1 MFSQNVLCFDVIRK
15 WATTKLISNSYNF
28 PTLKVQSN
36 IYSSLFFIKKTLHTL
51 FFSFYILGNNGNN
64 PIVIPFRLI
73 TSLSKNV
80 TTNSEWK
87 PMSNINNST
96 CMSSFPSSRRPSQET
111 LCSGDSGYFN
121 IPSRSHYTFI
131 LSSGYFL
138 QREFLFK
145 YNFDMACNNV
155 INQHF

>member
-1 MFSQNVLCFDVIRK
+1 MSHNK
-15 WATTKLISNSYNF
+15 TNF
-28 PTLKVQSN
+28 PTSKVQSN
-36 IYSSLFFIKKTLHTL
+36 IYSSLFFIKRIYS

-155 INQHF
+155 CCRYRDQ

>member
-15 WATTKLISNSYNF
+15 WSTTKLISNSYNF
-28 PTLKVQSN
+28 PSLKVQSN
-36 IYSSLFFIKKTLHTL
+36 IYSSLFFIKRLYIL

-64 PIVIPFRLI
+64 PIVIPFCLI

-87 PMSNINNST
+87 PMSNINNS

-121 IPSRSHYTFI
+121 IPSRSHYAFI
-131 LSSGYFL
+131 SSSGYFL
-138 QREFLFK
+138 QREIMFE
-145 YNFDMACNNV
+145 
-155 INQHF
+155 